1 MYKGIIQYPLVFW
14 NIAEE
19 IGMSRNALNKD
30 NNEKNPRFK
39 RGNKESQVDTT
50 GVIGELIARH
60 YLTNNNQEF
69 KSSRLLDLYPEKNA
83 DIIIK
88 NKRIDV
94 KTKPI
99 NIFNDL
105 LVNKEAHEKG
115 HNLIDLY
122 WFICLIDETTA
133 EHYIVK
139 YDDVSKWKYKKFKY
153 TEAHYIDKNTFK
165 YKALNNT
172 TQ

>member
-1 MYKGIIQYPLVFW
+1 MYKGLIKYPLVFW

-19 IGMSRNALNKD
+19 IGNGLITVNKKIRE
-30 NNEKNPRFK
+30 NNPRFK
-39 RGNKESQVDTT
+39 RGDKESEVSIN
-50 GVIGELIARH
+50 GVLGELIARH

-69 KSSRLLDLYPEKNA
+69 KSAMLLNLYPEKNA

-133 EHYIVK
+133 EHYVVK